1 MKKRGKCNSVIEISA
16 VPLRCVMCLCMY
28 VCMYVCSRREREGE
42 GVRGKGESE
51 GRGVYALGVREKRGV
66 ARRLFSRP
74 LDKRGEGT
82 A

>member
-1 MKKRGKCNSVIEISA
+1 
-16 VPLRCVMCLCMY
+16 MY